1 MPNEKLRC
9 FSSPFIWF
17 CFSLIF
23 FFEEC
28 PVELGI
34 SKLSNS
40 FLETFADLGR
50 FRGLNH
56 IGKKSLSVFLICSWF
71 ITYLDMTLYSQYIY
85 ICLCL
90 YIYIQDCSN
99 VRFFCRSPTLNLFGF
114 KKNPSKSNPRPWLQL
129 PGEEGSGGWRFLT
142 PAKHKKRKVVNNCE
156 ERKNLENLFRDVVY
170 FVPIFRKFPK
180 KFFAS
185 CIFGFK
191 QFRLYSKSIPLLVLR
206 SSCPHHLNRSWVTIS
221 IEVTFHHSTSEAQKN
236 VSQWNLKSWI
246 WNKVNLNSLKKSP
259 KV

>member
-85 ICLCL
+85 IYVYV
-90 YIYIQDCSN
+90 YIYIYKT
-99 VRFFCRSPTLNLFGF
+99 VRMLG
-114 KKNPSKSNPRPWLQL
+114 
-129 PGEEGSGGWRFLT
+129 
-142 PAKHKKRKVVNNCE
+142 
-156 ERKNLENLFRDVVY
+156 
-170 FVPIFRKFPK
+170 
-180 KFFAS
+180 FFAGLQPS
-185 CIFGFK
+185 TC
-191 QFRLYSKSIPLLVLR
+191 LVLKKIHQNQTHDLGCSFLAKRDRGVEDFSPRR
-206 SSCPHHLNRSWVTIS
+206 ST
-221 IEVTFHHSTSEAQKN
+221 
-236 VSQWNLKSWI
+236 
-246 WNKVNLNSLKKSP
+246 KKGRL
-259 KV
+259 

>member
-71 ITYLDMTLYSQYIY
+71 ITYLDMISFFSQYIY
-85 ICLCL
+85 IYMSI
-90 YIYIQDCSN
+90 YIYICIQDCSN
-99 VRFFCRSPTLNLFGF
+99 VRFFCRSPTLNLFWF

-129 PGEEGSGGWRFLT
+129 PGEDIRVEGCKQLCRM
-142 PAKHKKRKVVNNCE
+142 E
-156 ERKNLENLFRDVVY
+156 EFGKSIQRCRLFCAH
-170 FVPIFRKFPK
+170 FSKIPET
-180 KFFAS
+180 FFTS